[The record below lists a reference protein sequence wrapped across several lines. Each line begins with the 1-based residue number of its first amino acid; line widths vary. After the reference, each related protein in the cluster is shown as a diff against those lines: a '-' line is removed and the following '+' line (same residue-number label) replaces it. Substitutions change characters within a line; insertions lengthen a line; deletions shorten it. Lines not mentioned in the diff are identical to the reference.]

1 MGKSRKYILLVLVQA
16 FILAFIFPTSIFAA
30 NTIKVG
36 IVLPLTGPLADFG
49 LMEQRSFDLALEEI
63 NGGGG
68 INGSELHFIYE
79 DDNGKPEVGRS
90 VVEKLIDK
98 DKVVMLGGGFSSAVT
113 YVTAD
118 VAQQNRIPFLINT
131 ASADRITEQ
140 GWDYIFRLNPPV
152 SAYASGL
159 ESFLAEVVKPK
170 TAVIIHEN
178 SLYGNNA
185 AEFFQKSCE
194 RLGIEVLLVEGYD
207 HGTEDFQPVLTK
219 VKELNPDLVYMVSY
233 VTDASELMTQ
243 ARQLKLSPK
252 LFLGGAAGFTM
263 PEFVQYAGI
272 ASDNVITANLWHQA
286 LPLPGAM
293 DYYKQYVAKYNRDPD
308 YHGAEAYAAAYVIK
322 DVLQR
327 AKSLAPDDI
336 KQALSETRLM
346 TLFGPVRFT
355 FYDGKTN
362 QNKLSSYVV
371 QWQYSRLKLIW
382 PKNLANAKYDYPVDW
397 LKVWGY

>member
-1 MGKSRKYILLVLVQA
+1 MGKSWKYILLVLVGT
-16 FILAFIFPTSIFAA
+16 FILAFMFPTSTFAA
-30 NTIKVG
+30 DTIKVG

-49 LMEQRSFDLALEEI
+49 LMEKQSFDMALEEI

-68 INGSELHFIYE
+68 INGTKLHFIYA
-79 DDNGKPEVGRS
+79 DDSGKPEVGRS
-90 VVEKLIDK
+90 VVEKLINK
-98 DKVVMLGGGFSSAVT
+98 DKVVMLGGGFSSSVT
-113 YVTAD
+113 NVTAD
-118 VAQQNRIPFLINT
+118 VAQQNRVPFLINT
-131 ASADRITEQ
+131 ASADKITEQ
-140 GWDYIFRLNPPV
+140 GWNYIFRLNPPV
-152 SAYASGL
+152 SEYASGL

-178 SLYGNNA
+178 SLFGNKA

-194 RLGIEVLLVEGYD
+194 RLGIEVLLVKDYD
-207 HGTEDFQPVLTK
+207 HGVEDFQPVLTK
-219 VKELNPDLVYMVSY
+219 VKQLNPDIIYMVSY
-233 VTDASELMTQ
+233 ITDGSELMTQ

-272 ASDNVITANLWHQA
+272 ASDNIITANLWHQS

-293 DYYKQYVAKYNRDPD
+293 DYFNSYVAKYNRDPE

-336 KQALSETRLM
+336 KQALMDTRLL
-346 TLFGPVRFT
+346 TLFGPVKFT
-355 FYDGKTN
+355 SYDKKTN
-362 QNKLSSYVV
+362 QNKLTSYVV

-382 PKNLANAKYDYPVDW
+382 PANLANAKYVYPVDW
-397 LKVWGY
+397 LEVWGY

>member
-1 MGKSRKYILLVLVQA
+1 MVKNRKYIFLALVGA
-16 FILAFIFPTSIFAA
+16 FILACIFPTSMFGADE
-30 NTIKVG
+30 IKVG

-49 LMEQRSFDLALEEI
+49 LMEKRSFDLALEEI

-68 INGSELHFIYE
+68 INGSTLHFIYE

-118 VAQQNRIPFLINT
+118 MAQQNRIPFLINT

-170 TAVIIHEN
+170 TAVIIHET
-178 SLYGNNA
+178 SLYGNKA

-194 RLGIEVLLVEGYD
+194 RLGIKVLLVEGYD
-207 HGTEDFQPVLTK
+207 HGVEDFQPVLTK

-272 ASDNVITANLWHQA
+272 ASDKVITANLWHQA

-293 DYYKQYVAKYNRDPD
+293 DYYKRYVAKFNRDPD

-336 KQALSETRLM
+336 KQALTETRLM
-346 TLFGPVRFT
+346 TVFGPVKFT
-355 FYDGKTN
+355 SYDGKTN
-362 QNKLSSYVV
+362 QNKLTSYVV

-382 PKNLANAKYDYPVDW
+382 PENLANAKYDYPVDW
-397 LKVWGY
+397 LEVWGY